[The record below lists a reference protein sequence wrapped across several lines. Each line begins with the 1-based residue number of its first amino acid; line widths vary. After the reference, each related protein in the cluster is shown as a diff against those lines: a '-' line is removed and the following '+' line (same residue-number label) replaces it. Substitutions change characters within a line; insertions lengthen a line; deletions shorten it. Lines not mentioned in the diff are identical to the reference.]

1 MVTPMLAQ
9 TSNCNS
15 TRRLP
20 IWGRAI
26 LASALALAVVPAVTV
41 LAEPIAGANSRD
53 RGQVYLGV
61 EFRDISE
68 EQVGALHLSGRR
80 GVEITM
86 VDHDGPAGKAGL
98 RPHDILLQMNG
109 QNIENEAD
117 LRHRIRESS
126 PGMAISLFIMRQ
138 GKAITVTAQL
148 ANREEV
154 ERQAWE
160 HMSVSDPEPGD
171 GPAVSNILIERY
183 TVEAAPT
190 PKTAARGQSF
200 IGTVLRT
207 VPFTGAS
214 VQPMSP
220 QLAGYFG
227 APPKT
232 GLLVHAV
239 EPNSPAA
246 FAGLQAGDVVM
257 SVDASP
263 VASNSD
269 WSKRLRASS
278 GRAVSLTILRDK
290 HERTITMQP
299 DLKRHSLL
307 EWPKLF

>member
-1 MVTPMLAQ
+1 M
-9 TSNCNS
+9 
-15 TRRLP
+15 RWLP
-20 IWGRAI
+20 LWGRAV
-26 LASALALAVVPAVTV
+26 LAGALALAVVPAF
-41 LAEPIAGANSRD
+41 AAPPEPMTAGSSHD

-61 EFRDISE
+61 EFHDISE

-98 RPHDILLQMNG
+98 RPHDIVLQMNG
-109 QNIENEAD
+109 QNIENESD
-117 LRHRIRESS
+117 LRRRIRESS
-126 PGMAISLFIMRQ
+126 AGMAISLFIMRQ

-148 ANREEV
+148 ATREEV
-154 ERQAWE
+154 DRQAWDR
-160 HMSVSDPEPGD
+160 MSVSDPEPGN
-171 GPAVSNILIERY
+171 GPAIGNVLIERY

-190 PKTAARGQSF
+190 PKPPPTRGQGF
-200 IGTVLRT
+200 ISTVLRT

-257 SVDASP
+257 RVDASP

-269 WSKRLRASS
+269 WSKHLRASS

-307 EWPKLF
+307 EWPSIF